1 MIEVVRYQ
9 NEQGFQPFTQWLD
22 QLKNKQAK
30 AQIIKRLTYMEL
42 GNFGDSSSVME
53 GVNEL
58 RVHVGA
64 GYRVYYARHGQVV
77 VVLLCGG
84 DKSSQ
89 ARDIQLARQYW
100 AKWKKGQKS

>member
-64 GYRVYYARHGQVV
+64 GYRVYYARHG
-77 VVLLCGG
+77 
-84 DKSSQ
+84 
-89 ARDIQLARQYW
+89 
-100 AKWKKGQKS
+100 